1 LLAVNCPLLVGR
13 RSGLGPFPAL
23 WRELAADDGPSADQ
37 NGGTDNRRRCKC
49 GKVLQHNASSAHDRQ
64 RSVATGTGIRGDL
77 TRMVNCPHL
86 ALYPPQPADR
96 AAGGAQQPP
105 TATYRR
111 QAAGIGEYP

>member
-1 LLAVNCPLLVGR
+1 MLAVNCPLLVGSR
-13 RSGLGPFPAL
+13 RGLGALLAL
-23 WRELAADDGPSADQ
+23 WRELMANDGPGADQ

-49 GKVLQHNASSAHDRQ
+49 GKVLQHNASSAHDQ
-64 RSVATGTGIRGDL
+64 RRPVATGTGIRGDL
-77 TRMVNCPHL
+77 TRLVNCPHL

-96 AAGGAQQPP
+96 AAAGAQQPP

>member
-1 LLAVNCPLLVGR
+1 
-13 RSGLGPFPAL
+13 
-23 WRELAADDGPSADQ
+23 
-37 NGGTDNRRRCKC
+37 
-49 GKVLQHNASSAHDRQ
+49 
-64 RSVATGTGIRGDL
+64 
-77 TRMVNCPHL
+77 VNCPHL